1 MGILT
6 DKTCSWFW
14 DKLNPCVRRT
24 GAIPTTLNHMRA
36 EILYE
41 WSNFPQSYV
50 QPYVTST
57 RRRCLAIVNSAGGG
71 GGAYPILSLHGHGRH
86 CENWLKN
93 IVIFTLFC
101 DISDQVWSL
110 LKYWKNVNFDFTINL
125 NFEFAFFILFERK

>member
-71 GGAYPILSLHGHGRH
+71 GGGIPDT
-86 CENWLKN
+86 K
-93 IVIFTLFC
+93 FTWTWTPLRKLTKEYC
-101 DISDQVWSL
+101 DIYFVL
-110 LKYWKNVNFDFTINL
+110 
-125 NFEFAFFILFERK
+125 